1 MLLADA
7 AAITTAATIVAL
19 PDIGPHRTGPEA
31 LLDHAFAPLLA
42 AWIYGSSVGPDTGLV
57 GRLLRQPAFA
67 WPGKYA
73 FHVYILWYP
82 LRAFIG
88 IYTFLDLTRP
98 ADAVTALLIHWIV
111 SALYAEYVEVQLVRL
126 LRGESCAKPVAVVQ
140 LGEQQQQ
147 LKLGGPSA
155 EIRRRDEEIARLKEQ
170 YETLERRHEML
181 QQQNGAKGPAL
192 EQEVYDGD

>member
-1 MLLADA
+1 M
-7 AAITTAATIVAL
+7 
-19 PDIGPHRTGPEA
+19 
-31 LLDHAFAPLLA
+31 
-42 AWIYGSSVGPDTGLV
+42 
-57 GRLLRQPAFA
+57 
-67 WPGKYA
+67 
-73 FHVYILWYP
+73 
-82 LRAFIG
+82 
-88 IYTFLDLTRP
+88 DLTRP

-126 LRGESCAKPVAVVQ
+126 LRGESCAKPAAVVQ

-181 QQQNGAKGPAL
+181 QQQHGAKGPAL